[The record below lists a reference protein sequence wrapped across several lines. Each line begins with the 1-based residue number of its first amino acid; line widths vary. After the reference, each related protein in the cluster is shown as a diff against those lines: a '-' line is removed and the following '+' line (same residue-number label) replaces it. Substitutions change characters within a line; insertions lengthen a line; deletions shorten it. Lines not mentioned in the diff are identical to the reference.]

1 MDRTVKLLLAII
13 AFSLVSLNL
22 QLAGVSLVSEAKA
35 ELNGLDLMG
44 ISLSIDSIAG
54 GIDSVATNLGDL
66 KNTIRRACS

>member
-35 ELNGLDLMG
+35 QKNSSASSDITPGLLN
-44 ISLSIDSIAG
+44 IAASLQSIADA
-54 GIDSVATNLGDL
+54 ISFHD
-66 KNTIRRACS
+66 